1 MKQDWHQ
8 TAFGRIPF
16 RKVKLVTFK
25 YADRRGRDRDEIAW
39 IQYKLLLNDNILQLH
54 IDPFKKTGRAIIVQH
69 FKIYP
74 LLRKEGLKTTLISDQ
89 TMQYADLLESNNL
102 F

>member
-1 MKQDWHQ
+1 MKQNWHQ
-8 TAFGRIPF
+8 TAFGKIPF
-16 RKVKLVTFK
+16 KKVKLISFSYDNSK
-25 YADRRGRDRDEIAW
+25 AHNRDEIAW

-54 IDPFKKTGRAIIVQH
+54 IDPFKKTGKAVIVQH

-74 LLRKEGLKTTLISDQ
+74 LLKKEGLKTTLISDH
-89 TMQYADLLESNNL
+89 TMLYADLLESNNL